1 MARMPRDLECP
12 QCFTPNPPGNRFC
25 AGCGYALES
34 AAAPGQPRAAAAG
47 AALRLTALNADGTEV
62 GTFSV
67 NEGVPV
73 GRGLGSIFSGDN
85 YLSPAHAVFTRQSG
99 RVLVQDAGSLNGV
112 YLRLR
117 ANVPWRLRWG
127 DMFRVG
133 QHILRLESLE
143 DGYQFTDDVRHF
155 GSPNPG
161 YVARLALMIGR
172 DTTGNAFLIP
182 KEGFHLGRE
191 RGNALFGDDAY
202 MSGLHCLLS
211 VDLESGVWLTDLGS
225 SNGTFVRLRQ
235 PQPVSSGDL
244 LLMGQQ
250 LFRVDF

>member
-1 MARMPRDLECP
+1 
-12 QCFTPNPPGNRFC
+12 
-25 AGCGYALES
+25 
-34 AAAPGQPRAAAAG
+34 
-47 AALRLTALNADGTEV
+47 
-62 GTFSV
+62 
-67 NEGVPV
+67 
-73 GRGLGSIFSGDN
+73 
-85 YLSPAHAVFTRQSG
+85 AHAVFTRQSG

-244 LLMGQQ
+244 LLMGQP